1 MLLSVA
7 WELGVVGYLGR
18 RGRSD
23 VDLYVTSCSTTN
35 YTFYFSLFGEL
46 GYTCEIALKSYF
58 VRAIER
64 A

>member
-23 VDLYVTSCSTTN
+23 VICVTSCAAANCTLN
-35 YTFYFSLFGEL
+35 FSLFAEL
-46 GYTCEIALKSYF
+46 GYTREIALKSYF
-58 VRAIER
+58 VQAFER